1 MAIPLH
7 RILSASAALLAI
19 CCTAQSCISE
29 PGEDSDQST
38 IVAIGDEAPDFTVEM
53 TDSRQITLSDLRGSV
68 VMLYFWSA
76 DCPMCQEEMRVVQH
90 AVIDRIAGK
99 QIHYLPIA
107 RDGRRDAIEK
117 FCRDYGCD
125 FAVGLDPDRAIYT
138 LYATSFVP
146 RMFIIDRDGTIRASY
161 VEYDTDQL
169 GEIVSAAENLL

>member
-1 MAIPLH
+1 MPPH
-7 RILSASAALLAI
+7 LLRGSGGNSSKKAGDV
-19 CCTAQSCISE
+19 E
-29 PGEDSDQST
+29 ST
-38 IVAIGDEAPDFTVEM
+38 TLVKAGDKAPDFTVEM
-53 TDSRQITLSDLRGSV
+53 TDSSQITLSDLRGSV

-125 FAVGLDPDRAIYT
+125 FAVGLDPGRAIYT

>member
-1 MAIPLH
+1 MTIPLH

-90 AVIDRIAGK
+90 AVIDRIDGK

-107 RDGRRDAIEK
+107 RDGRRDAIEQ
-117 FCRDYGCD
+117 FCRDY
-125 FAVGLDPDRAIYT
+125 AVTLPSGWIPTGPSTRSTPPLSCRAC
-138 LYATSFVP
+138 S
-146 RMFIIDRDGTIRASY
+146 
-161 VEYDTDQL
+161 
-169 GEIVSAAENLL
+169 